1 MKETAKIGSKR
12 LTKKEISRIRKN
24 LMVFAF
30 FLLLSFVFW
39 YLNSLG
45 KQLEASINYPV
56 RYISLPKGM
65 EFTEKMPD
73 KMTLTLAGPGYSI
86 FKLKYSGSR
95 IPVIIDLSR
104 VGYRKTR
111 SGNNYSYYLVTAGLT
126 KNLTSQLKSECRIT
140 AIKPD
145 TLFFSFR
152 KAGKEKGE

>member
-1 MKETAKIGSKR
+1 MKETEKIGSKR

-24 LMVFAF
+24 IVIFAF

-56 RYISLPKGM
+56 RYISLPKSM
-65 EFTEKMPD
+65 EFAEKLPD
-73 KMTLTLAGPGYSI
+73 KLTLTLAGPGYSI
-86 FKLKYSGSR
+86 FKLKYSGNR

-104 VGYRKTR
+104 AGYRKAR
-111 SGNNYSYYLVTAGLT
+111 SVNNSSYYLVTAGLA
-126 KNLTSQLKSECRIT
+126 KSFTSQLRSECRIT
-140 AIKPD
+140 AIRPD

-152 KAGKEKGE
+152 KIDKKDGE